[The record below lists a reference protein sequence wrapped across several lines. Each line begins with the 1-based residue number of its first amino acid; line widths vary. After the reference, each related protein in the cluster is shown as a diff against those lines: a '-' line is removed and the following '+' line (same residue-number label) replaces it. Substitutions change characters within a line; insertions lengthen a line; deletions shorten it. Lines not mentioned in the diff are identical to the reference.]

1 VYLLALIILI
11 ITGLVSIADILID
24 LQNMGDGIG
33 LFVKTSRA
41 LFFLSLLFFVTR
53 MGTKKKD

>member
-1 VYLLALIILI
+1 MYLIALIILI
-11 ITGLVSIADILID
+11 ITGLVSMADILVD
-24 LQNMGDGIG
+24 LQNMGDSIE